1 MRKAL
6 PSKETIVERTIKD
19 QAEVEILEQRG
30 EFREG
35 LNAGRKIDTLQAQEQ
50 ARLQEVGDKYLGGV
64 PYDEDRVIA
73 EFNVYR
79 DQTVK
84 GILEMGKRL
93 LAIKEYNGHGQ
104 WMKIVDERLG
114 MSQASAWRFMAV
126 ASKLGKSFSVNNLAI
141 KGALHHDGAGKLYAL
156 LNVPDEEL
164 AEFDETGLFRGA
176 TVEDINKMS
185 VNQFRKLIAEKEDW
199 KAKAKQLELELN
211 GKYDTTTRFKK
222 RNEKLEKENA
232 SLRRELEEAKKPLP
246 QDAAQALEMLA
257 KHRDDALAAYYFLN
271 QANPQGYPDIVLA
284 DLGNTAY
291 FLKDLYSLLANTI
304 SNRFDLDAPYPADLL
319 ESEERSFNAKYASY
333 LEVPGA
339 DA

>member
-1 MRKAL
+1 MRKTL
-6 PSKETIVERTIKD
+6 PSKEDIVERTIKD
-19 QAEVEILEQRG
+19 QAEVKILEQRG

-35 LNAGRKIDTLQAQEQ
+35 IDAGKKIDALQTQEQ
-50 ARLQEVGDKYLGGV
+50 ARLQEIADTYLCGV
-64 PYDEDRVIA
+64 PYERERIVGEISIYLRQAVTGIIEAGRRLIA
-73 EFNVYR
+73 MKKAEKYGVWQQIVEER
-79 DQTVK
+79 I
-84 GILEMGKRL
+84 GISP
-93 LAIKEYNGHGQ
+93 AT
-104 WMKIVDERLG
+104 
-114 MSQASAWRFMAV
+114 AWRLTAIARKFE
-126 ASKLGKSFSVNNLAI
+126 NLSRV
-141 KGALHHDGAGKLYAL
+141 KELQLNGVFEGVGKLYAL

-199 KAKAKQLELELN
+199 KARAKQLELELN

-232 SLRRELEEAKKPLP
+232 NLRRELEEAKKPLP

-284 DLGNTAY
+284 DLTNTAY

-304 SNRFDLDAPYPADLL
+304 SNRFDIDAPYPADLL
-319 ESEERSFNAKYASY
+319 ESEERSFNSKYASY

>member
-1 MRKAL
+1 MRKTL
-6 PSKETIVERTIKD
+6 PSGENIVEQVIKD
-19 QAEVEILEQRG
+19 KAEVEILEQRG

-35 LNAGRKIDTLQAQEQ
+35 LDAGKKIDAMQTQEQ
-50 ARLQEVGDKYLGGV
+50 ARLQEIGDQYLGGAI
-64 PYDEDRVIA
+64 YERDRVVCEIKA
-73 EFNVYR
+73 YLQ
-79 DQTVK
+79 QTVVGIIEAGK
-84 GILEMGKRL
+84 RLIAMKEAEKYGDWMGILE
-93 LAIKEYNGHGQ
+93 E
-104 WMKIVDERLG
+104 KIG
-114 MSQASAWRFMAV
+114 MSQPTAWRFMAIAKKFQFIHAV
-126 ASKLGKSFSVNNLAI
+126 NKLNVTFT
-141 KGALHHDGAGKLYAL
+141 DGIGKLYAL
-156 LNVPDEEL
+156 LSVPDEEL

-176 TVEDINKMS
+176 TVEAIDKMS

-232 SLRRELEEAKKPLP
+232 NLRRELEEAKKPLP

-319 ESEERSFNAKYASY
+319 ESEERSFNSKYASY

>member
-6 PSKETIVERTIKD
+6 PSKENIVEQTIKD
-19 QAEVEILEQRG
+19 KAEVEILEQRG

-35 LNAGRKIDTLQAQEQ
+35 LDAGRKIDALQTEEQ

-93 LAIKEYNGHGQ
+93 LAIKEYNGHGK
-104 WMKIVDERLG
+104 WMNIVDERLG
-114 MSQASAWRFMAV
+114 MSQATAWRFMAV

-185 VNQFRKLIAEKEDW
+185 VSQFRKLIAEKEDW

-211 GKYDTTTRFKK
+211 GKYDTTARFKK

-232 SLRRELEEAKKPLP
+232 SLKHELKEAKKPLP
-246 QDAAQALEMLA
+246 QDASRALEMLS

-284 DLGNTAY
+284 DLTNTAY
-291 FLKDLYSLLANTI
+291 FLRDLYSLLANTI
-304 SNRFDLDAPYPADLL
+304 SNRFDVEAPYPGDLL
-319 ESEERSFNAKYASY
+319 ESEEKSFNSKYTDY